1 MRTAMKDFNNIQD
14 LWNHQKGSASNT
26 TASDIIAKSEAHKK
40 NINRNH
46 LFTIVIISMIAA
58 MLVGYLLWVGFF
70 EWHLFTIGLI
80 LMILTLLI
88 RIIIEMVSSNKFRK
102 LNPKLSLSDYSQGML
117 RFYQWRKTIHLK
129 ITPIIYISYII
140 GFTMILPTL
149 KANLSIGF
157 YWYCL
162 VSGFGFLIGFGFFM
176 FKKIKEE
183 LRQIAFL
190 KSL

>member
-1 MRTAMKDFNNIQD
+1 MRTAMTDFNNIQD

-26 TASDIIAKSEAHKK
+26 TASDIIAKSEKHKK
-40 NINRNH
+40 NIKRNH
-46 LFTIVIISMIAA
+46 IFTITIISMTAA
-58 MLVGYLLWVGFF
+58 ILIGYLSWVDFF

-80 LMILTLLI
+80 LMIVMLLI
-88 RIIIEMVSSNKFRK
+88 RILIEMMSSNKFRK
-102 LNPKLSLSDYSQGML
+102 LNPKLSLSDYSQGMI
-117 RFYQWRKTIHLK
+117 RFYQWRKTIHFR

-149 KANLSIGF
+149 KANLSTGV

-162 VSGFGFLIGFGFFM
+162 ISGFGCLIGLGFFI

-183 LRQIAFL
+183 LRQVEFL